1 MELDIHFT
9 KSILDFYG
17 EMTRSGMSLVYFG
30 DFSQQITK
38 MFTSM
43 AEDMM
48 EISNENKSVQRKM
61 YHAMVEI
68 LQNLQK
74 HSEEFEDKNAG
85 RGLFIIGKD
94 EENYYIVTCNKVAK
108 TEVDALSMKINK
120 INMATKEELR
130 EMYMEQLKNGTLSA
144 KNTAGLGLIDIARK
158 TGQKYNFH
166 FMPLDKYYSFFILK
180 VQVSLAGY

>member
-1 MELDIHFT
+1 MELDIRFT
-9 KSILDFYG
+9 KSILDFYE

-48 EISNENKSVQRKM
+48 EINNESKSVQRKM

-74 HSEEFEDKNAG
+74 HSEEFEDRNAG

-94 EENYYIVTCNKVAK
+94 EENYYIITCNKIAK
-108 TEVDALSMKINK
+108 EDVDALSLRINK
-120 INMATKEELR
+120 INMATKEELKQ
-130 EMYMEQLKNGTLSA
+130 MYMDQLKYGSLSS

-158 TGQKYNFH
+158 TGQKYSFH
-166 FMPLDKYYSFFILK
+166 FLPLDKKYSFFILK
-180 VQVSLAGY
+180 VQVSLLS